1 VKQNGCF
8 WVVCFTNAAQV
19 LKFETLCNLGE
30 NFVVTNNRIT
40 NRKIDII
47 VALNN
52 IINGIEE
59 SESQVKA

>member
-1 VKQNGCF
+1 MKQNGCF

>member
-8 WVVCFTNAAQV
+8 WVVCFTSAAQV